1 MTNTPFHSGE
11 LAVQERAG
19 EAAIARRNNAD
30 RALAETYVRPLEREI
45 FARSH
50 AGGEGDCE
58 QHVI

>member
-1 MTNTPFHSGE
+1 MTNTPFHSGV